1 MRLAQCRRAG
11 SSTLHPSTLL
21 LLEIICDLKKINNAI
36 VELVLWLGP
45 ELGKGD
51 SSSSRVCKSWLGAFS
66 SISCGFLLGFRSASE
81 DAGGWALDPRHVQS
95 APQIQGKER
104 RAGAGGR
111 AEARGCHVL
120 GSSAARSK
128 SLTWGKQ
135 PGF

>member
-51 SSSSRVCKSWLGAFS
+51 SSSSGVCRSWLGAFS
-66 SISCGFLLGFRSASE
+66 SITSRGFLLGFCRASG
-81 DAGGWALDPRHVQS
+81 DAGGWVPDPRRVQS
-95 APQIQGKER
+95 APQIQGKQR
-104 RAGAGGR
+104 RAGVGGR
-111 AEARGCHVL
+111 AEAGGCHVL
-120 GSSAARSK
+120 VG
-128 SLTWGKQ
+128 
-135 PGF
+135 